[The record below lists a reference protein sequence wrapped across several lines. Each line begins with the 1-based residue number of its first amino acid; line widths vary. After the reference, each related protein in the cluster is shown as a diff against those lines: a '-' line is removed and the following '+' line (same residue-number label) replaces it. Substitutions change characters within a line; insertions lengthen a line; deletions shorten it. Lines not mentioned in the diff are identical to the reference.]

1 MDAGRRA
8 AVRSVVCVNTFVPKL
23 HLLPAALSDDSQ
35 QQPDDGRDQ
44 EAEQQTDPHVAPRD
58 PDLR

>member
-1 MDAGRRA
+1 M
-8 AVRSVVCVNTFVPKL
+8 VCVNTFVPKL

-35 QQPDDGRDQ
+35 QQPDDGGDQ

-58 PDLR
+58 PDLC